1 MKARIYHP
9 TAPFLQSKRMLV
21 LIVVGLVAA
30 VIVTSLPTV
39 FYIWD
44 PPSHVHQED
53 PGRDT
58 VNQPN
63 STHCHNREGVKW
75 DKLVASPCSSYLNWS
90 QIKNSSDSRNISVL
104 KCDFKN
110 TEKALKDIQGFLAS
124 ISDAQECERYAS
136 PLLCHYIYQ
145 DCEMSPPRPSTQEC
159 LLVRNG
165 ICKGLWDIAEAYL
178 PSLSFGKCTSI
189 PDCYRDFS
197 NISNKQHSSSIFPV
211 IDIRPN
217 NEIGKQNKSQVECKP
232 PLIKTELHDIEPHL
246 DCSPKCLDE
255 GWTTDSEQRALEAM
269 LYLTAL
275 ISLFCIVIT
284 YITWA
289 KVGELR
295 KFPQSSLL
303 FLVIAYTVA
312 LVGFGLPLIVGRKN
326 AYCRHSDVL
335 STSSDPS
342 VICKIQ
348 GALVHFG
355 FTSALIWWLSSIFN
369 VFVSVI
375 VVSPINPIRKYST
388 LVFIIEAS
396 FSVIMPIILVSIVFG
411 VGDSYTM
418 FTSLVITCGPPTLKL
433 FYFTMAFP
441 VQIIVLVGVGMTA
454 FILIRLQRV

>member
-1 MKARIYHP
+1 LGY
-9 TAPFLQSKRMLV
+9 
-21 LIVVGLVAA
+21 
-30 VIVTSLPTV
+30 
-39 FYIWD
+39 
-44 PPSHVHQED
+44 E
-53 PGRDT
+53 
-58 VNQPN
+58 
-63 STHCHNREGVKW
+63 
-75 DKLVASPCSSYLNWS
+75 KLLYGFQLLG
-90 QIKNSSDSRNISVL
+90 DGYSV
-104 KCDFKN
+104 
-110 TEKALKDIQGFLAS
+110 
-124 ISDAQECERYAS
+124 
-136 PLLCHYIYQ
+136 
-145 DCEMSPPRPSTQEC
+145 
-159 LLVRNG
+159 
-165 ICKGLWDIAEAYL
+165 IAELDSLLYL
-178 PSLSFGKCTSI
+178 L
-189 PDCYRDFS
+189 
-197 NISNKQHSSSIFPV
+197 V

-348 GALVHFG
+348 GQC
-355 FTSALIWWLSSIFN
+355 
-369 VFVSVI
+369 
-375 VVSPINPIRKYST
+375 KY
-388 LVFIIEAS
+388 LFLQN
-396 FSVIMPIILVSIVFG
+396 IL
-411 VGDSYTM
+411 Y
-418 FTSLVITCGPPTLKL
+418 
-433 FYFTMAFP
+433 
-441 VQIIVLVGVGMTA
+441 
-454 FILIRLQRV
+454 